1 MRGFTLLELL
11 VALAIFA
18 LLSTLGYAGLQ
29 SLLQTQAVSVER
41 AESFALLNRALALLQ
56 QDLEQAVARPVRDA
70 QGDAVAPLSGTD
82 SAAALLELTRNG
94 WLHPGRSST
103 PMLQRIGYRLE
114 GRRLLRHTWP
124 VLDRA
129 PDTTAR
135 ATLLLDQVARL
146 QLRFLD
152 AGGNWQPSWPPAGEA
167 EPLPAA
173 IELRLDLDRW
183 GTIRRLYRVP
193 GP

>member
-11 VALAIFA
+11 VALAVFA

-29 SLLQTQAVSVER
+29 SLLQTHAASVER
-41 AESFALLNRALALLQ
+41 AEAFALLNRALALLQ
-56 QDLEQAVARPVRDA
+56 RDLEQAVARPIRDA
-70 QGDAVAPLSGTD
+70 QGDAVAPLSATD
-82 SAAALLELTRNG
+82 SATTRLELTRNG
-94 WLHPGRSST
+94 WLHPGRWST

-114 GRRLLRHTWP
+114 GRRLLRDTWP

-135 ATLLLDQVARL
+135 ETLLLDEVARL

-152 AGGNWQPSWPPAGEA
+152 AGGNWRASWPPAADA

-183 GTIRRLYRVP
+183 GSVRRLYRVP